1 MRLAYLGREERTTAP
16 DVVRS
21 FVLDRDPAPPG
32 NAAIDVRVL
41 LTRNQLEDLN
51 RTLEEILRAGRAT
64 RLQPR
69 DFFSQLQ
76 TTMSLAA
83 RDPSRIAM
91 AGALGG
97 LLGEFLEGLPYA
109 SEVMGMTERE
119 WNAMSA
125 GSQARLLN
133 QIEAKLRLYRDFS
146 RSEVWTTLSGRRDAG
161 EQVFPVPLDALP

>member
-1 MRLAYLGREERTTAP
+1 
-16 DVVRS
+16 
-21 FVLDRDPAPPG
+21 
-32 NAAIDVRVL
+32 
-41 LTRNQLEDLN
+41 
-51 RTLEEILRAGRAT
+51 
-64 RLQPR
+64 
-69 DFFSQLQ
+69 
-76 TTMSLAA
+76 
-83 RDPSRIAM
+83 M

-161 EQVFPVPLDALP
+161 SRSSRCRSTHCRDRAGSAAARR